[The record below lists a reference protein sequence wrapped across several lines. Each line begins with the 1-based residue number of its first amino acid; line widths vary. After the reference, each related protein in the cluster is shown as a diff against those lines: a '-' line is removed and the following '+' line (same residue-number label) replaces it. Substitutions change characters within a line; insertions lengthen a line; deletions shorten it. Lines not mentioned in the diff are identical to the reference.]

1 MNNQGIKLCSSEIF
15 PQEMTDGKA
24 ASDVYKHNLIPISKI
39 VCIPTLGCKIFLF
52 FVVNTVVKNIVS
64 FKPVLKW
71 IEKYNL
77 KGLGWTSILI
87 QLVNLLCSRIIKHW
101 LV

>member
-1 MNNQGIKLCSSEIF
+1 MNNQGVKLWPSEIF

-24 ASDVYKHNLIPISKI
+24 ASDIYKHNLISISKI

-52 FVVNTVVKNIVS
+52 FVVKNTVS
-64 FKPVLKW
+64 FKSILKW

-77 KGLGWTSILI
+77 EGLGWTSILI
-87 QLVNLLCSRIIKHW
+87 QLVNLLSSRIIKHTS
-101 LV
+101 